1 MRLRLT
7 YLLLLCLLFFKGYN
21 CVLLQEHKN
30 SHYNLSA
37 QNIKNDN
44 STDLASYQNLVLFS
58 QESLYRDDDDNEP
71 ASSRKRAASYTT
83 STIHNNIFALG
94 CLSNFFKSNHPPGKH
109 FWSYPDKYLFIG
121 VIKL

>member
-7 YLLLLCLLFFKGYN
+7 YLLLLCLLFFKGHS
-21 CVLLQEHKN
+21 CVLLQGHKN

-83 STIHNNIFALG
+83 STTHNNIFALG
-94 CLSNFFKSNHPPGKH
+94 CLSNFFKSNHLPGKH